1 MAKLDPPPQRL
12 QSAYAWCPAIF
23 VPALPIITTAA
34 AAGPRPRSRQKHP
47 AATATATEKFGTG
60 ELAVDAF
67 VALERNSLL
76 AVDHDPIGERLDR
89 DREPGAGPAWN
100 LAGVERAS
108 HLQGVDVELWVAL
121 DQAVIEPAAWGH
133 VNFIPWGWGKG
144 RAKIPI

>member
-1 MAKLDPPPQRL
+1 LSIPLPQLLNEIVDTVGDVSFVCKHRLAQLPLAPLVQRMAKLDPPPQRL

-34 AAGPRPRSRQKHP
+34 AAGPRPRSRQKHA

-89 DREPGAGPAWN
+89 DREPGAGPA
-100 LAGVERAS
+100 
-108 HLQGVDVELWVAL
+108 
-121 DQAVIEPAAWGH
+121 
-133 VNFIPWGWGKG
+133 
-144 RAKIPI
+144 